1 VCSHPKSKNK
11 NFSTDFSTEKL
22 EARRKWR
29 SLQEEERICQPGHP
43 SPVKMPFK
51 KRGESQDVFVK
62 ADPHQKKHFTLL
74 ADGMVSERRPTVQEG
89 VKSSKKSKL

>member
-1 VCSHPKSKNK
+1 
-11 NFSTDFSTEKL
+11 
-22 EARRKWR
+22 
-29 SLQEEERICQPGHP
+29 
-43 SPVKMPFK
+43 MPFK